1 MKDIISKP
9 PFNLNDEQIKWVEE
23 TFNGLT
29 EDEKIGQLFI
39 IVSGMNPADN
49 VVDTVNKFKPGGFMY
64 RPLPKDA
71 ISQAHKAIQ
80 EASKVPC
87 FLAANTEA
95 GGAGLV
101 ADVGVDAGNNMQ
113 VGATNDPSLAYKQ
126 GKLAAET
133 LVGSGANMSF
143 APVVDI
149 NFNWRNPITNVRAYS
164 DEVEKVAKFSVQNVL
179 GTQEHGAAVTVKH
192 FPGDGIDSRD
202 HHIAPAMNQLN
213 LEEWMASYG
222 KVYKDCFEV
231 GALATMV
238 GHFVVPNLIEDLGGP
253 AEHKWLAS
261 SLNRTVLK
269 DLLRD
274 KLGFN
279 GLALTDATSMVGM
292 TTMMARKELVPF
304 SIEAGCDVFLFAKS
318 IDEDFQ
324 SMKDGLKN
332 GILSQERL
340 DEAVTRILATKAALN
355 LHINDHSDL
364 AGIDKIG
371 SEEHKAIEAEVA
383 DKSVTLVKNEQNLF
397 PMNGIKNIK
406 LVQFIEKG
414 LFEEENTTLNYILKK
429 FEDEGVSVDLFDAT
443 NFPALMMTM
452 GAPLQNDIDKYDAII
467 YVSNVVSASNKSNLS
482 IDWKALGLDAPG
494 HAADIKTAWISF
506 GSPYHLNDA
515 PWVRNFIN
523 AYNSKPKT
531 IDATFDKMFGR
542 SEFKGVS
549 PVNEDVR
556 YPYYDKEIDIK
567 YDYWK

>member
-1 MKDIISKP
+1 MKDIILKA
-9 PFNLNDEQIKWVEE
+9 PFNLNEEQAKWVET
-23 TFNGLT
+23 TFASLT
-29 EDEKIGQLFI
+29 EDEKIGQLFLL
-39 IVSGMNPADN
+39 VAGMNPAQD
-49 VVDTVNKFKPGGFMY
+49 VTELVNTYKPGGFMY
-64 RPLPKDA
+64 RPLGKDM

-80 EASKVPC
+80 QASKVPC

-95 GGAGLV
+95 GGNGLV
-101 ADVGVDAGNNMQ
+101 ADEGVAAGNNMQ
-113 VGATNDPSLAYKQ
+113 VGATNDPKLAYKQ
-126 GKLAAET
+126 GQVAAET

-149 NFNWRNPITNVRAYS
+149 NFNFRNPITNVRSYS
-164 DEVEKVAKFSVQNVL
+164 DDVEKVAKFSVQNVL

-202 HHIAPAMNQLN
+202 HHIVPAMNHLN
-213 LEEWMASYG
+213 LKDWMASYG
-222 KVYKDCFEV
+222 KVYKDCFDV
-231 GALATMV
+231 GALGIMV
-238 GHFVVPNLIEDLGGP
+238 GHFVVPNIVEDLNGP

-261 SLNRTVLK
+261 SLNKTVLK

-279 GLALTDATSMVGM
+279 GLSMTDATSMVGM
-292 TTMMARKELVPF
+292 TTMMPRKELVPF
-304 SIEAGCDVFLFAKS
+304 AIEAGCDMFLFAKS
-318 IDEDFQ
+318 IEEDYQ

-340 DEAVTRILATKAALN
+340 DEAVIRILATKAALN

-364 AGIDKIG
+364 AEIDKIG
-371 SEEHKAIEAEVA
+371 SAEHKAIEEEIA
-383 DKSVTLVKNEQNLF
+383 DKSITLVKNEQGLF
-397 PMNGIKNIK
+397 PIKGIKRIK

-414 LFEEENTTLNYILKK
+414 MFEETNTKLDYIIKK
-429 FEDEGVSVDLFDAT
+429 FEAEGIEVDLFDAT
-443 NFPALMMTM
+443 NFLALIQTM
-452 GAPLQNDIDKYDAII
+452 GDPIQVDIDKYDAIF

-494 HAADIKTAWISF
+494 HAADIVTAWISF

-523 AYNSKPKT
+523 AYSDQLKT
-531 IDATFDKMFGR
+531 IDATFEKMFGR

-549 PVNEDVR
+549 PVKEDVR